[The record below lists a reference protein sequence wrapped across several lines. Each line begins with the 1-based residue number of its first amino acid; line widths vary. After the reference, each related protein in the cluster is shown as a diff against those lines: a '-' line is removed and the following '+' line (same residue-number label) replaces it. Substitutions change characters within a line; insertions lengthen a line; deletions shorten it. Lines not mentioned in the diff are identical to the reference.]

1 MLSGFTWTRTTAANC
16 CGETA
21 STITPSSG
29 VWEGLKRG
37 EEVKEGRGRNVY
49 SVYLFNSVV
58 LFYVSFHFVF
68 CFPG

>member
-1 MLSGFTWTRTTAANC
+1 MLSGFTWTHTTAANC

-37 EEVKEGRGRNVY
+37 EEVKEGRKEDRQGKEC
-49 SVYLFNSVV
+49 LFG
-58 LFYVSFHFVF
+58 LFI
-68 CFPG
+68 